1 VLKRTEKTR
10 IQGHEKIKKGI
21 INLEERIVFLGTFP
35 LLQWIKTGWFLTSED
50 HKRGNG
56 SLMGQNSF
64 I

>member
-35 LLQWIKTGWFLTSED
+35 LLQWIKTGWFLTSETI
-50 HKRGNG
+50 KEE
-56 SLMGQNSF
+56 MGH
-64 I
+64 